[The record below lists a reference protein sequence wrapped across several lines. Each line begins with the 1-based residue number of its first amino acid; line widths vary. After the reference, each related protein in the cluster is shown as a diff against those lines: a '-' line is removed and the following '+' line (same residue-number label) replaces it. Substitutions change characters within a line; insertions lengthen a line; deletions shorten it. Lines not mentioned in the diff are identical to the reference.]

1 MQGDILLTLFFGNFL
16 KLFVRGFHSK
26 QAYKVKNEA
35 DFEWSASTFTD
46 L

>member
-1 MQGDILLTLFFGNFL
+1 MQGDILLILFFGKFHNFL
-16 KLFVRGFHSK
+16 LEVFTHNKP
-26 QAYKVKNEA
+26 YKAKNEA